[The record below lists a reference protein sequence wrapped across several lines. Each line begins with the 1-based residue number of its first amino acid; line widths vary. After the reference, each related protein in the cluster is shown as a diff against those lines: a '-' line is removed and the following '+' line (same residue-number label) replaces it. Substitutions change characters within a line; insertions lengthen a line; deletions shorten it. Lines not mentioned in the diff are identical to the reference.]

1 MLNKLEIIQQ
11 KIFTLDHLSR
21 LAHQW
26 HMLSKKIVFTNGCF
40 DIMHRGHNTYLLQAA
55 ELGNKLI
62 VAVNSDTSVKA
73 LKGKSRPVI
82 DEYSRALNLA
92 SHAYVDAV
100 IIFDEETP
108 LQLIETLKPH
118 VLVKGGDY
126 TEDQIVGAKEVRAN
140 GGEVIIVPFLDNY
153 SSTAIMEKILGV

>member
-73 LKGKSRPVI
+73 LKGESRPVI